1 MTDIE
6 DDLSAITVEYED
18 ASWRYD
24 VAAGTVRQL
33 AAWEAV
39 GKAESK
45 SPDGTWVAFS
55 QGPNL
60 WVRELATGRVRQLT
74 SDGEPEYS
82 YARPAHGE
90 EGIFNDRL
98 HETPQPPSV
107 IWSPDSTRLITQRRD
122 RRLLPKMHLLEHVP
136 RDGSYRAKLHAF
148 PYSLVGDEVL
158 AKLTLH
164 IFSVVTGERTDVDLP
179 PFSTALAGPTEAES
193 GTWAED
199 GATFFFTRTTR
210 DTKHADYLAV
220 DAATGARQG
229 PRQRGG
235 GDLCRTLASTG
246 RCRGRRFMCCVTA
259 T

>member
-1 MTDIE
+1 MLASSDALLPALQAAAGDESLPKPSAVTVTDIAA
-6 DDLSAITVEYED
+6 DLSAITVEYED

-45 SPDGTWVAFS
+45 SPDGKWVAFS

-98 HETPQPPSV
+98 QETPLPPSV
-107 IWSPDSTRLITQRRD
+107 
-122 RRLLPKMHLLEHVP
+122 
-136 RDGSYRAKLHAF
+136 
-148 PYSLVGDEVL
+148 SLVARLDP
-158 AKLTLH
+158 ADHPTP
-164 IFSVVTGERTDVDLP
+164 RP
-179 PFSTALAGPTEAES
+179 PAP
-193 GTWAED
+193 AED
-199 GATFFFTRTTR
+199 AP
-210 DTKHADYLAV
+210 A
-220 DAATGARQG
+220 
-229 PRQRGG
+229 
-235 GDLCRTLASTG
+235 
-246 RCRGRRFMCCVTA
+246 
-259 T
+259 